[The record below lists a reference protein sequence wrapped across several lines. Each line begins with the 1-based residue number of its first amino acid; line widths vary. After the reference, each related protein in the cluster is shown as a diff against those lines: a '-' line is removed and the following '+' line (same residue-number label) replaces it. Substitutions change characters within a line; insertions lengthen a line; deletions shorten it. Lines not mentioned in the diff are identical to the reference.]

1 MKGVILLKSL
11 CPKPRKV
18 YFWWSASYVHEALLV
33 GWKRIK
39 FLPTIGDT
47 LKLGVGA
54 VIYSNWMFSTLTK
67 KQRNGLPKNHYL
79 LQPHTTLYVSNPW
92 RNSKARKVRRP
103 TLTELYT

>member
-33 GWKRIK
+33 GWKRTK
-39 FLPTIGDT
+39 MMTGGEDT
-47 LKLGVGA
+47 NKIGVGA
-54 VIYSNWMFSTLTK
+54 VIYSDFMFKKYNK
-67 KQRNGLPKNHYL
+67 KQRSGLSKDHFL
-79 LQPHTTLYVSNPW
+79 LRPYTTLYVSNPW
-92 RNSKARKVRRP
+92 GNSKARKVRRP